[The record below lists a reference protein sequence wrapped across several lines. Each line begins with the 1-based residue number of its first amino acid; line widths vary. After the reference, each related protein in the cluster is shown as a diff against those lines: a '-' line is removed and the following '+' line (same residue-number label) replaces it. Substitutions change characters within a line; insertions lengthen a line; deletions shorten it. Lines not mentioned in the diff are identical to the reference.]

1 MGKLSAALFC
11 AAIPASFALGAWAQD
26 SRMRDHYRSQ
36 GRIEA
41 YKNIQRD
48 GLKAYLTCIEGG
60 CEAERDMQIFVAAI
74 AKARIHEELTP

>member
-1 MGKLSAALFC
+1 MGKLPAALLC
-11 AAIPASFALGAWAQD
+11 AAIPVSFALGAWAQD

-48 GLKAYLTCIEGG
+48 GLKAYLTCIDGN
-60 CEAERDMQIFVAAI
+60 CEAERETQIFVAAI
-74 AKARIHEELTP
+74 AEARIHEEPTP